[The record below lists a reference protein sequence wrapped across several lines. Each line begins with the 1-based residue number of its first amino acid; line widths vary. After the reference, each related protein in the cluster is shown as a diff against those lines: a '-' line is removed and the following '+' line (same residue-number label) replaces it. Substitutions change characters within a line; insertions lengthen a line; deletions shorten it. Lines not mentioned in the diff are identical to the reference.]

1 MKIKGLKSAVQYAKA
16 CPSRHYVE
24 WFARPIKGGWEVD
37 TTDYLSTTGYLS
49 NSWINYDAWNGW
61 LYLNTT
67 MYIVRERYEYD
78 KGKKPS
84 LTMTVR
90 LSCNALESKVVR

>member
-1 MKIKGLKSAVQYAKA
+1 MKIKGLKKSVQYAKA
-16 CPSRHYVE
+16 CPSGFYVE

-37 TTDYLSTTGYLS
+37 TTGYTS
-49 NSWINYDAWNGW
+49 INSWLTNYDAWNGW
-61 LYLNTT
+61 FYLNTT

-78 KGKKPS
+78 TGKKPS

-90 LSCNALESKVVR
+90 MSCNALESKVSR

>member
-1 MKIKGLKSAVQYAKA
+1 MIIKGLRKSVQYAKA
-16 CPSRHYVE
+16 CPSGFYIE

-37 TTDYLSTTGYLS
+37 TTGYIS
-49 NSWINYDAWNGW
+49 NSWVTNYDAWNGW
-61 LYLNTT
+61 FYLNET

-78 KGKKPS
+78 TGKKPS

-90 LSCNALESKVVR
+90 MACNVLESKIDRVKE

>member
-1 MKIKGLKSAVQYAKA
+1 MKIKGLRKSVQYAKA
-16 CPSRHYVE
+16 CPSGFYIE

-37 TTDYLSTTGYLS
+37 TTGYIS
-49 NSWINYDAWNGW
+49 NSWVTNYDAWNGW
-61 LYLNTT
+61 YYLNVT

-78 KGKKPS
+78 TGKKPS

-90 LSCNALESKVVR
+90 MACNVLESKIDRVKE